1 MAERPATRTE
11 DGQKAYW
18 KCENCGLLFADEN
31 GMQQIEKPEV
41 IPATGAEDPG
51 TGEAAAAPAKDN
63 ADKSAETGDDSTPAL
78 YGLLALLAAG
88 CAAGMLYRRRKA

>member
-1 MAERPATRTE
+1 MEGVSTQAVKASICKDYYGKHILKAVAELAAHRTE

-41 IPATGAEDPG
+41 IPATGAG
-51 TGEAAAAPAKDN
+51 
-63 ADKSAETGDDSTPAL
+63 SGD
-78 YGLLALLAAG
+78 G
-88 CAAGMLYRRRKA
+88 